1 MYENVGIIIFKVFLK
16 AVKVGE
22 INNKKNIGINIKIK
36 GRNDM
41 IKNEIRKNNL
51 IFERRE
57 VVEIKVGDI
66 ILYYFCIKQ

>member
-1 MYENVGIIIFKVFLK
+1 
-16 AVKVGE
+16 
-22 INNKKNIGINIKIK
+22 
-36 GRNDM
+36 M